1 MIECF
6 EKQNIKRSIAAGVIL
21 LVASFLVAVG
31 VAEISFPETFLTFT
45 DQDWLINI
53 WPKAYRYNIHVGV
66 GACAL
71 CGLLIIPAFKLQ
83 KDFTIRALETLCRI
97 GIGGMFIFASIFK
110 IQDPHQFATLVAQ
123 YQFFSAL
130 HLDFV
135 NNFFAL
141 VYPQFELWFG
151 LAMIF
156 TPFAKESAFAIFWM
170 FVSFII
176 ALAWAL
182 WNDLGITC
190 GCFELEG
197 AQDKAEAWTS
207 LIRDL
212 ILIWPTFW
220 LTMRKNKS
228 LVGQQLAQAQKE
240 EAAAHE

>member
-1 MIECF
+1 MIDCF
-6 EKQNIKRSIAAGVIL
+6 EKQNLKKTIISGVLL
-21 LVASFLVAVG
+21 LVATFFVTVG

-45 DQDWLINI
+45 DHDWLLNI

-66 GACAL
+66 GAVIIACAL
-71 CGLLIIPAFKLQ
+71 IYPALKIQ
-83 KDFTIRALETLCRI
+83 RDFAIRALETLCRI

-151 LAMIF
+151 LAMIVS
-156 TPFAKESAFAIFWM
+156 PFVKESSFAIFWM

-190 GCFELEG
+190 GCFELDDG
-197 AQDKAEAWTS
+197 NAHDKAEAWTS

-212 ILIWPTFW
+212 ILIWPTLW
-220 LTMRKNKS
+220 LAFRKNKS
-228 LVGQQLAQAQKE
+228 LIGVWKKDKE
-240 EAAAHE
+240 VK

>member
-1 MIECF
+1 MTCACCNCCKTKTIM
-6 EKQNIKRSIAAGVIL
+6 SGALL
-21 LVASFLVAVG
+21 LVATILVAIG
-31 VAEISFPETFLTFT
+31 VAEISFPESFLTFT
-45 DQDWLINI
+45 DQDWLIDM
-53 WPKAYRYNIHVGV
+53 WPKAYRYNIHVGLAAIV
-66 GACAL
+66 IATGFCV
-71 CGLLIIPAFKLQ
+71 PAYFLQ
-83 KDFTIRALETLCRI
+83 KNFAVRALETLFRL

-130 HLDFV
+130 HIDGI

-156 TPFAKESAFAIFWM
+156 TPWVREASLAIFWM

-212 ILIWPTFW
+212 ILIWPTLW
-220 LTMRKNKS
+220 LAFRKNRS
-228 LVGQQLAQAQKE
+228 LIKVWTEKK
-240 EAAAHE
+240 

>member
-1 MIECF
+1 MIACF
-6 EKQNIKRSIAAGVIL
+6 EKENLKKTIIAGILL
-21 LVASFLVAVG
+21 LVATFFVTVG
-31 VAEISFPETFLTFT
+31 VAEISFPETILTFT
-45 DQDWLINI
+45 DQEWLLDI

-66 GACAL
+66 GAIVLACAL
-71 CGLLIIPAFKLQ
+71 IFPA
-83 KDFTIRALETLCRI
+83 I
-97 GIGGMFIFASIFK
+97 IFK

-141 VYPQFELWFG
+141 VYPQFEFWFG
-151 LAMIF
+151 LAMIVS
-156 TPFAKESAFAIFWM
+156 PFVRESAFAIFWM

-212 ILIWPTFW
+212 ILIWPTLW
-220 LTMRKNKS
+220 LAFRKNKS
-228 LVGQQLAQAQKE
+228 IIGIWKKDKE
-240 EAAAHE
+240 VK

>member
-1 MIECF
+1 MGAVIIASGLIF
-6 EKQNIKRSIAAGVIL
+6 PAIKIQR
-21 LVASFLVAVG
+21 
-31 VAEISFPETFLTFT
+31 
-45 DQDWLINI
+45 
-53 WPKAYRYNIHVGV
+53 
-66 GACAL
+66 
-71 CGLLIIPAFKLQ
+71 
-83 KDFTIRALETLCRI
+83 DFAIRALETLCRI

-141 VYPQFELWFG
+141 VYPQFEFWFG
-151 LAMIF
+151 LAMIVS
-156 TPFAKESAFAIFWM
+156 PFVRESAFAIFWM

-190 GCFELEG
+190 GCFELDDG
-197 AQDKAEAWTS
+197 NAHDKAEAWTS

-212 ILIWPTFW
+212 ILIWPTLW
-220 LTMRKNKS
+220 LATRKNHS
-228 LVGQQLAQAQKE
+228 LIKVWRRK
-240 EAAAHE
+240 

>member
-1 MIECF
+1 MIACF
-6 EKQNIKRSIAAGVIL
+6 EKENLKRTIIAGVL
-21 LVASFLVAVG
+21 LLLATFFVAVG

-45 DQDWLINI
+45 DHDWLLDK

-66 GACAL
+66 GAVIVACAL
-71 CGLLIIPAFKLQ
+71 IFPALKIQ
-83 KDFTIRALETLCRI
+83 KDFAIRALETLCRV

-135 NNFFAL
+135 NNFFSL
-141 VYPQFELWFG
+141 VYPQFEFWFG
-151 LAMIF
+151 LAMIVS
-156 TPFAKESAFAIFWM
+156 PFVKESAFAIFWM

-207 LIRDL
+207 LIRDI
-212 ILIWPTFW
+212 ILIWPTLW
-220 LTMRKNKS
+220 LAFRKNKS
-228 LVGQQLAQAQKE
+228 LIGIWKKDKE
-240 EAAAHE
+240 

>member
-1 MIECF
+1 M
-6 EKQNIKRSIAAGVIL
+6 EKFTKKTAVSLALLLIASI
-21 LVASFLVAVG
+21 LVAFG
-31 VAEISFPETFLTFT
+31 VAEISFPETFLTVT
-45 DQDWLINI
+45 DKDWLIDM
-53 WPKAYRYNIHVGV
+53 WPKAYRYNVHVGV
-66 GACAL
+66 TAIAIAAAIC
-71 CGLLIIPAFKLQ
+71 IPAYKLH
-83 KDFTIRALETLCRI
+83 KDFAIRALETLFRV

-156 TPFAKESAFAIFWM
+156 TPFVKESAFAIFWM

-182 WNDLGITC
+182 GNDLGITC
-190 GCFELEG
+190 GCFELEDG
-197 AQDKAEAWTS
+197 NAHDKAEAWTS

-212 ILIWPTFW
+212 ILIWPTLW
-220 LTMRKNKS
+220 LALRKNKS
-228 LVGQQLAQAQKE
+228 LIKVWTEKK
-240 EAAAHE
+240 

>member
-21 LVASFLVAVG
+21 LVASFFVAVG
-31 VAEISFPETFLTFT
+31 VAEISFPESLLTFT
-45 DQDWLINI
+45 DQDWLMDI
-53 WPKAYRYNIHVGV
+53 WPKAYRYNIHVGL
-66 GACAL
+66 GAVIIA
-71 CGLLIIPAFKLQ
+71 CGLIVPAYKLQ
-83 KDFTIRALETLCRI
+83 KDFAIRALETLCRI

-130 HLDFV
+130 HVDFV

-156 TPFAKESAFAIFWM
+156 TPFVKESAFAIFWM

-212 ILIWPTFW
+212 VLIWPTLW
-220 LTMRKNKS
+220 LAFRKNKS
-228 LVGQQLAQAQKE
+228 LISVWKK
-240 EAAAHE
+240 

>member
-6 EKQNIKRSIAAGVIL
+6 EKQNIKRSVAAGLIL
-21 LVASFLVAVG
+21 LVASFFVAVG
-31 VAEISFPETFLTFT
+31 VAEISFPESLLTFT
-45 DQDWLINI
+45 DQDWLIDM
-53 WPKAYRYNIHVGV
+53 WPKAYRYNIHVGI
-66 GACAL
+66 GACVV
-71 CGLLIIPAFKLQ
+71 CGLLIIPAYRLQ
-83 KDFTIRALETLCRI
+83 KDFAIRALETLCRI

-151 LAMIF
+151 LAMIVS
-156 TPFAKESAFAIFWM
+156 PFVKESAFAIFWM

-207 LIRDL
+207 LIRDI

-220 LTMRKNKS
+220 LATRKNKS
-228 LVGQQLAQAQKE
+228 LIGIWRR
-240 EAAAHE
+240 

>member
-1 MIECF
+1 MIACF
-6 EKQNIKRSIAAGVIL
+6 EKENLKKTIIAGVLL
-21 LVASFLVAVG
+21 LVATFFVTVG
-31 VAEISFPETFLTFT
+31 VAEISFPETILTFT
-45 DQDWLINI
+45 DQEWLLDI

-66 GACAL
+66 GAIVLACAL
-71 CGLLIIPAFKLQ
+71 IFPAIKIQ
-83 KDFTIRALETLCRI
+83 KDFAIRAL
-97 GIGGMFIFASIFK
+97 
-110 IQDPHQFATLVAQ
+110 DPHQFATLVAQ

-141 VYPQFELWFG
+141 VYPQFEFWFG
-151 LAMIF
+151 LAMIVS
-156 TPFAKESAFAIFWM
+156 PFVRESAFAIFWM

-212 ILIWPTFW
+212 ILIWPTLW
-220 LTMRKNKS
+220 LAFRKNKS
-228 LVGQQLAQAQKE
+228 IIGIWKKDKE
-240 EAAAHE
+240 VK

>member
-1 MIECF
+1 MKKNTI
-6 EKQNIKRSIAAGVIL
+6 ISAVLLAVASI
-21 LVASFLVAVG
+21 LVAIG
-31 VAEISFPETFLTFT
+31 VAEISFPESFLTFT
-45 DQDWLINI
+45 DQDWLIDL
-53 WPKAYRYNIHVGV
+53 WPKAYRYNIHVGLV
-66 GACAL
+66 AIVIATGL
-71 CGLLIIPAFKLQ
+71 CVPAYKLQ
-83 KDFTIRALETLCRI
+83 KDFAIRALETLFRI

-130 HLDFV
+130 HVDFA

-156 TPFAKESAFAIFWM
+156 TPWVKESAFAIFWM

-190 GCFELEG
+190 GCFELEDG
-197 AQDKAEAWTS
+197 DAHDKAEAWTS

-212 ILIWPTFW
+212 VLIWPTLW
-220 LTMRKNKS
+220 LIFRKNRS
-228 LVGQQLAQAQKE
+228 LIKVWTEKK
-240 EAAAHE
+240 

>member
-1 MIECF
+1 M
-6 EKQNIKRSIAAGVIL
+6 EKFTKKTAVSLALL
-21 LVASFLVAVG
+21 LVASILVAFS
-31 VAEISFPETFLTFT
+31 VAEISFPETFLTVT
-45 DQDWLINI
+45 DKDWMIDL
-53 WPKAYRYNIHVGV
+53 WPKSYRYNVHVGV
-66 GACAL
+66 TAIVIAS
-71 CGLLIIPAFKLQ
+71 LICIPAYKLH
-83 KDFTIRALETLCRI
+83 KDFAIRALETLFRV

-151 LAMIF
+151 LAMIV
-156 TPFAKESAFAIFWM
+156 TPFVKESAFAIFWM

-182 WNDLGITC
+182 GNDLGITC
-190 GCFELEG
+190 GCFELEDG
-197 AQDKAEAWTS
+197 NAHDKAEAWTS

-212 ILIWPTFW
+212 ILVWPTLW
-220 LTMRKNKS
+220 LALRKNRS
-228 LVGQQLAQAQKE
+228 LIKVWTEKR
-240 EAAAHE
+240 